1 MPNKDYI
8 EIGPAPCEEECAQVG
23 SDGYHAR
30 AREEC
35 RRFIEAI
42 RAKLGPEPDGARLA
56 AKSFSHDFGTY
67 HEVVCWYDEG
77 NEAAAAYAFRCEA
90 EAPTHWPDKCARTA
104 CGADATS
111 GPHRDTGLR
120 YCNGCRILI
129 NDAAGFELVPA
140 VESFVVLGEGTGRIL
155 AVDGPVVAAMESPTE
170 AQARLLQEVADRA
183 RRPSASGGDPA
194 CPHDD
199 WEETGC
205 GTVAHFGRC
214 RRCGA
219 SLTFATGP
227 DRARDSQEP
236 W

>member
-1 MPNKDYI
+1 MPNRDYI

-35 RRFIEAI
+35 RRFIGAI

-90 EAPTHWPDKCARTA
+90 EAPTHWPAEDPGT
-104 CGADATS
+104 
-111 GPHRDTGLR
+111 
-120 YCNGCRILI
+120 
-129 NDAAGFELVPA
+129 
-140 VESFVVLGEGTGRIL
+140 VEMEVLGEGTGRIL
-155 AVDGPVVAAMESPTE
+155 AVDGPVVAAPESPTE
-170 AQARLLQEVADRA
+170 AQARLLQEVADRV

-205 GTVAHFGRC
+205 GT
-214 RRCGA
+214 
-219 SLTFATGP
+219 GP